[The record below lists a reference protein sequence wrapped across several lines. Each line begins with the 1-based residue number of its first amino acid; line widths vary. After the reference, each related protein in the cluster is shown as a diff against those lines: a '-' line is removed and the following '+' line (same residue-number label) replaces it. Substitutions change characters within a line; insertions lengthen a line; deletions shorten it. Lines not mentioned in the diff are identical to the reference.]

1 MKKIITLAGMAFLS
15 SMPFFGLDA
24 AEVRLARIETEQLVT
39 LEKKVTT
46 DLAQD
51 AFRKRLVFTAA
62 LMAGGYLGYKYFY
75 PAANASSIPA
85 SAEQVNDNNILLHET
100 TIYLQQLLKNQNQL
114 ELQNAGSSSWLKES
128 MLGKFGSWVWEVGKW
143 STQQAVI
150 AYMANVLLFG
160 SSSALGRVV
169 KTIDSAVDSVSF
181 SLFHERDL
189 KWFLISRARITN
201 LFNEL
206 ESHAFALQTG
216 TTPAVVDISEQ
227 EKTIEQKPADAHVAE
242 SGLAIDDV
250 SYAYHVSAFE
260 QTWQQLVDR
269 TASLVAFIEY
279 KARSTEDAIVQE
291 RLLLGIKH
299 IIELTNNTAQQCEQL
314 ISGAR
319 LDALPVHLLFEVRR
333 MRSMLSDELLLANK
347 LEHEVSW

>member
-1 MKKIITLAGMAFLS
+1 MVLLS
-15 SMPFFGLDA
+15 STPFFGLTA
-24 AEVRLARIETEQLVT
+24 REVRLARIEPHNLVT
-39 LEKKVTT
+39 LEKKVAL

-51 AFRKRLVFTAA
+51 TFRKRLVFTAA
-62 LMAGGYLGYKYFY
+62 LMAAGYLGYKYFY
-75 PAANASSIPA
+75 PTADASSIPA
-85 SAEQVNDNNILLHET
+85 SIDQLNENNRLLQANLE
-100 TIYLQQLLKNQNQL
+100 ILLKNQPD
-114 ELQNAGSSSWLKES
+114 LQNAGTGSWLKES
-128 MLGKFGSWVWEVGKW
+128 VLGKFGSWVWEVGKW

-189 KWFLISRARITN
+189 KWFLISRARVTN

-206 ESHAFALQTG
+206 ESHAFAVQTG
-216 TTPAVVDISEQ
+216 TMPAVVDVTEQ
-227 EKTIEQKPADAHVAE
+227 EKTVEQKPAADANMAE
-242 SGLAIDDV
+242 GGLAIDDI

-279 KARSTEDAIVQE
+279 KASCAEDSKLQE
-291 RLLLGIKH
+291 RLLLGTKH

-333 MRSMLSDELLLANK
+333 MRSMLSDELLLVNK